1 MDFQQAQSF
10 RVQRICRDFYHHSN
24 MTRFSQS
31 GALSTRERER
41 ERRKKNKRRA
51 KQRRREEIVAEK
63 WQEDPIPRTPR
74 THAGKHGKNQ
84 YGPDCPGQLLIAD
97 CGWNKPVRIYD
108 TAMNETRPPRGG
120 TFKIGGWGGG
130 GYGGTDIPF
139 FLRKGSF
146 PWEKLPLELKQAIV
160 AIAMNLELQ
169 TAHNLFAVSKEF
181 RQLATLEHIKSY
193 GITSQRTLATSRLLK
208 APWL

>member
-1 MDFQQAQSF
+1 
-10 RVQRICRDFYHHSN
+10 

-108 TAMNETRPPRGG
+108 TAMNETRPPRGSFLAERPFPMG
-120 TFKIGGWGGG
+120 EIASRVEA
-130 GYGGTDIPF
+130 GYRGDSNEP
-139 FLRKGSF
+139 R
-146 PWEKLPLELKQAIV
+146 
-160 AIAMNLELQ
+160 
-169 TAHNLFAVSKEF
+169 TADC
-181 RQLATLEHIKSY
+181 
-193 GITSQRTLATSRLLK
+193 
-208 APWL
+208 P